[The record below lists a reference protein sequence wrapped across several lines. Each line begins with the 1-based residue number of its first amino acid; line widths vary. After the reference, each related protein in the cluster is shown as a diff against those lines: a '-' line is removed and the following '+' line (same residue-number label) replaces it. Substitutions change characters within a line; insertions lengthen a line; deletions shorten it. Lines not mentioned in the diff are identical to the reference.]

1 MTNITVTKRNAF
13 TRVPY
18 RLRFKRWRMMRKMT
32 PEQRRY
38 HEDFNRRIDAAVLG
52 GDLSLMLFPPKEE
65 DDGAFKF

>member
-1 MTNITVTKRNAF
+1 
-13 TRVPY
+13 
-18 RLRFKRWRMMRKMT
+18 MMRKMT